1 MKAILEY
8 ECTDRK
14 CVFRTLSRE
23 DVRIIKVKEGL
34 QGNKILIWVK
44 DINTLNEILWQ
55 LNIYTD
61 LGVRLVKTK
70 LYNTF
75 CEKLKGFVFGK

>member
-1 MKAILEY
+1 M
-8 ECTDRK
+8 
-14 CVFRTLSRE
+14 LSRE
-23 DVRIIKVKEGL
+23 DVRIIKSKEGL

-55 LNIYTD
+55 LNAYTD

>member
-1 MKAILEY
+1 M
-8 ECTDRK
+8 
-14 CVFRTLSRE
+14 LSRE
-23 DVRIIKVKEGL
+23 DVRIIKSKEGS

-55 LNIYTD
+55 LNAYTD